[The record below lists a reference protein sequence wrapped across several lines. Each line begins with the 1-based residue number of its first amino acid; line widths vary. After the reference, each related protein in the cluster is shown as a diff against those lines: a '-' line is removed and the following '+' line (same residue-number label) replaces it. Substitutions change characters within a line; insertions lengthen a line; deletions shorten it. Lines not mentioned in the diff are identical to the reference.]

1 MTISSGK
8 KYYYMN
14 VSDRK
19 IDIIEFLDEQSPNIT
34 KNSSNETNNNT
45 TSENIVKY
53 LVGTI
58 ILIGIIV
65 YTTRFFA
72 YKPNEQK
79 IEKKQE
85 KVSITETLK
94 IKSNTLKKCLN
105 KTIPVMAELEKE
117 KESKK
122 TTNNENKIFESF
134 LETEIS
140 SIKGMEETEKEKN
153 QTEDSNGSDNK
164 KNTSDENK
172 SDSNNSITEDEK
184 IILASNSGIKTEVVT
199 PNPIAENAN
208 VQYGNV
214 KIKNQTTYNL
224 TEDILNPNIKI
235 DNKNILI
242 FHTHSCES
250 YTPSEK
256 YQYSQ
261 TGNYRTTDKNY
272 SVIRVGN
279 ELENYLKQYN
289 INVIH
294 DTSYHD
300 YPSYTGSY
308 TRSLQ
313 TVENILKTNQSDII
327 IDLHRDAV
335 GSRPDYAPTVKIG
348 EDYAAQIMFV
358 IGTNE
363 GGLWHPNWQQN
374 LKFAVMVQQKAE
386 EMYPGLFKPIMLT
399 KSRYNQH
406 TGKYANIM
414 EIGSTGNTLDQCLN
428 SMKYLSAVLNEILK

>member
-1 MTISSGK
+1 MF
-8 KYYYMN
+8 N
-14 VSDRK
+14 VTVLK
-19 IDIIEFLDEQSPNIT
+19 IKD
-34 KNSSNETNNNT
+34 
-45 TSENIVKY
+45 IVKY

-85 KVSITETLK
+85 KVSITEILK
-94 IKSNTLKKCLN
+94 IRSNTLKKCLN

-117 KESKK
+117 KEPKK

-374 LKFAVMVQQKAE
+374 LKFAVKVQQKAE

>member
-1 MTISSGK
+1 
-8 KYYYMN
+8 
-14 VSDRK
+14 
-19 IDIIEFLDEQSPNIT
+19 
-34 KNSSNETNNNT
+34 
-45 TSENIVKY
+45 
-53 LVGTI
+53 
-58 ILIGIIV
+58 
-65 YTTRFFA
+65 
-72 YKPNEQK
+72 
-79 IEKKQE
+79 
-85 KVSITETLK
+85 
-94 IKSNTLKKCLN
+94 
-105 KTIPVMAELEKE
+105 MAELEKE

-153 QTEDSNGSDNK
+153 QTEDSKGSDNK

-363 GGLWHPNWQQN
+363 GGLRHPNWQQN
-374 LKFAVMVQQKAE
+374 LKFAVKVQQKAE

>member
-1 MTISSGK
+1 MF
-8 KYYYMN
+8 N
-14 VSDRK
+14 VKILRMRDIRK
-19 IDIIEFLDEQSPNIT
+19 C
-34 KNSSNETNNNT
+34 
-45 TSENIVKY
+45 
-53 LVGTI
+53 LVGI
-58 ILIGIIV
+58 ILTIAIV
-65 YTTRFFA
+65 ICTTRYFSSV
-72 YKPNEQK
+72 
-79 IEKKQE
+79 KKENTKE
-85 KVSITETLK
+85 KVIKETAQINIFKFGSLT
-94 IKSNTLKKCLN
+94 SCLN
-105 KTIPVMAELEKE
+105 KTIPTMSNINEEYKKIEKE
-117 KESKK
+117 
-122 TTNNENKIFESF
+122 NK
-134 LETEIS
+134 ETETKNYLEEFIKTEMS
-140 SIKGMEETEKEKN
+140 SIKGIELAEKN
-153 QTEDSNGSDNK
+153 KQQKTNEEDNQTK
-164 KNTSDENK
+164 TVENNQ
-172 SDSNNSITEDEK
+172 STDTQENEK
-184 IILASNSGIKTEVVT
+184 ITLASNEATKTEVVT

-224 TEDILNPNIKI
+224 TEDILNPDIKI

-256 YQYSQ
+256 YQYTQ

-272 SVIRVGN
+272 SVIRVGT

-313 TVENILKTNQSDII
+313 TVENIFKTNQSDII

-348 EDYAAQIMFV
+348 DDYAAQIMFV

-374 LKFAVMVQQKAE
+374 LKFAVKVQQKAE

-414 EIGSTGNTLDQCLN
+414 EIGSTGNTLDQCLT
-428 SMKYLSAVLNEILK
+428 SMKYLSAVLNEVLK